1 MSDLQFTTHTS
12 PGATTTLHATSI
24 DELEQSLDG
33 RLLNYGSSGYDEAR
47 TIWNAMIDR
56 RPALIVRCESTSD
69 VVNAVNFARE
79 NNIVLSVRGGGHNIA
94 GNAVCEG
101 GIMIDLSQMRSVEV
115 DPQKRTARAGG
126 GALLSDVDEATQVHG
141 LVVPLGINST
151 TGIAGLTLGG
161 GFGWLCRRFG
171 LTIDNLIGATVV
183 TADGS
188 VLHASASEN
197 SDLFWGLR
205 GGGGNFGVVTEFE
218 YACHEIG
225 QTVLSG
231 MIVYPGDDARK
242 VLEFYRDFMPNAPEE
257 LAAWF
262 VLRKAPPAPFIPEEW
277 HGRDV
282 IILAICV
289 TGPLEDAERYVRPLR
304 ELGNPVADI
313 VAPMPFVAFQKI
325 LDQAQSA
332 GARNYWKSNEF
343 TELSDGLID
352 TLIDYARMVPDP
364 NCDIAMAMLGGAVA
378 RVASDATAY
387 ANRDTLYAINIHG
400 RWIDRTNDDACIAW
414 ARGLMSATTPYSTG
428 SVYVNFMTAEEGDRV
443 KSAYGENYERLV
455 ALKTKYDPGNVFRM
469 NQNIR
474 PAGEAQIEG
483 RG

>member
-1 MSDLQFTTHTS
+1 MSDLQFNTHTTTGS
-12 PGATTTLHATSI
+12 TTTVQATSI
-24 DELEQSLDG
+24 DQLESSLDG
-33 RLLNYGSSGYDEAR
+33 TLLTFGSPGYDEAR

-56 RPALIVRCESTSD
+56 RPALIVRCATTND

-101 GIMIDLSQMRSVEV
+101 GIMVDLSQMRSVEV
-115 DPQKRTARAGG
+115 DTQNRTARAGG
-126 GALLSDVDEATQVHG
+126 GALLSDVDEATQPYG

-183 TADGS
+183 IADGS
-188 VLHASASEN
+188 VVHASETEHP
-197 SDLFWGLR
+197 DLFWGLR

-218 YACHEIG
+218 FALHEIG

-231 MIVYPGDDARK
+231 MVIYPGDDARR

-257 LAAWF
+257 LASWF
-262 VLRKAPPAPFIPEEW
+262 VLRKAPPAPFVPEEW

-289 TGPLEDAERYVRPLR
+289 TGPIEDAERMVRPLR
-304 ELGNPVADI
+304 ELGTVVADI
-313 VAPMPFVAFQKI
+313 VAPMPYVAWQKI
-325 LDQAQSA
+325 LDAAQSA

-343 TELSDGLID
+343 NELSDGLID
-352 TLIDYARMVPDP
+352 TLIDYARNVPDP

-378 RVASDATAY
+378 RVPSDATAY
-387 ANRDTLYAINIHG
+387 ANRNTLYAINIHG
-400 RWIDRTNDDACIAW
+400 RWFDPANDDACIAW
-414 ARGLMSATTPYSTG
+414 ARNLMAATTQFSTG

-443 KSAYGENYERLV
+443 RNAYGENYERLV
-455 ALKTKYDPGNVFRM
+455 ALKTTYDPTNVFRL
-469 NQNIR
+469 NQNIQ
-474 PAGEAQIEG
+474 PTNGHQVEG
-483 RG
+483 QG